1 MAYAITNKDY
11 SLSFISKDLEQL
23 KLQYPGYAH
32 YQNGLAGHLVTLSD
46 ADFILLQANEK
57 VFSYDGTTVTL
68 NDLQTGSNPE
78 ITHPTFSNNEIK
90 LKNYIENIINRIDNV
105 YNKHSNNSFGVELLA
120 YKNLL
125 QGFDTSSITYPFNK
139 SIERHLLD
147 LSHPIICTL
156 QMV

>member
-1 MAYAITNKDY
+1 MAYAITNKNY

-46 ADFILLQANEK
+46 ADFILLQVNEK
-57 VFSYDGTTVTL
+57 VFSYDGTTVIL
-68 NDLQTGSNPE
+68 NDLQTEPNPE
-78 ITHPTFSNNEIK
+78 ITHPIFSNNETI
-90 LKNYIENIINRIDNV
+90 LKNHIEYIISAIDRA
-105 YNKHSNNSFGVELLA
+105 YNKHSKNSFGEELLA

-125 QGFDTSSITYPFNK
+125 QGLDTSEITYPLNK
-139 SIERHLLD
+139 SVERHLLD
-147 LSHPIICTL
+147 LGHPIIGTL

>member
-1 MAYAITNKDY
+1 MAYAITNKNY

-46 ADFILLQANEK
+46 ADFILLQTNEK

-68 NDLQTGSNPE
+68 NDLQ
-78 ITHPTFSNNEIK
+78 IFSNNETI
-90 LKNYIENIINRIDNV
+90 LKNRIEVIISEIDRI
-105 YNKHSNNSFGVELLA
+105 YTKHSNNSFGVELLA
-120 YKNLL
+120 YKTLL
-125 QGFDTSSITYPFNK
+125 QGLDTSTISYPLNK
-139 SIERHLLD
+139 SVERHLLD
-147 LSHPIICTL
+147 LGHPIIGTL